1 MELPVPTTGVL
12 LTCCAIQVTAD
23 AVSRVIHLPNGGD
36 DRTNKLQARIGG
48 RHLRSVAVYGR
59 QPGDARSIMWFSDE
73 QADSTPIN
81 VISAII
87 AVDRRPLVRGTVAFT
102 GAVTPAGNITTV
114 DHGLVEQIRDLTI
127 AEYRRGRDRE
137 KTTRYP
143 RRLGRGWTTSTR
155 RRCETLTAPRTNSSQ
170 LRQPWT
176 GNVTITG
183 RPPGPQPGVVVR
195 CSPLVTLNRGL
206 VVSGP

>member
-1 MELPVPTTGVL
+1 MELPDPTTGAP

-23 AVSRVIHLPNGGD
+23 AVSRVIHVPNGGD
-36 DRTNKLQARIGG
+36 DRMNKLQARIGG

-59 QPGDARSIMWFSDE
+59 QPRDARSIMWFNDE

-81 VISAII
+81 VIAAII

-127 AEYRRGRDRE
+127 ADYRLGSDRE
-137 KTTRYP
+137 KTTRYS
-143 RRLGRGWTTSTR
+143 LR
-155 RRCETLTAPRTNSSQ
+155 RRRPR
-170 LRQPWT
+170 P
-176 GNVTITG
+176 TG
-183 RPPGPQPGVVVR
+183 RLHAVDLDGQALCGATVDFLWEELPWHQSATHRNAHQDCVNLAAR
-195 CSPLVTLNRGL
+195 
-206 VVSGP
+206 